1 MRGFFVILS
10 GAAVILAA
18 MLAGGCVTPVEG
30 AGDPGPG
37 QSGDPIGEQ
46 PGDSDLKT
54 ILFVLG
60 PNTGFVGFDNAQSLS
75 GANLPASTELMS
87 SNNTVIQPRDA
98 ALDSRGA
105 LYLIS
110 GAKGGSIAIYDN
122 PLTATGNRAPDRVV
136 SGDATLIANNPSGIA
151 IDRDNELLYLS
162 NPVGDLLVFNIAT
175 PQLFNGDIA
184 PVRTFR
190 VNQPLFNA
198 EQIRFANGSLYVVD
212 ARGGTSDIL
221 AFDNPSALQGDVTP
235 DRVISNAGFDNTIGI
250 DIDAQDR
257 LWVGVRD
264 LGQVLLFNAAKS
276 LDGAAT
282 PDVALSISDV
292 DVAPKPSFAT
302 TDSEDRLYIADS
314 NGNVVFVFDLAS
326 QLVSGAH
333 AASRTID
340 SMELIAPNRLLVVE
354 R

>member
-1 MRGFFVILS
+1 MRWFYMTLAGWTAFV
-10 GAAVILAA
+10 AA
-18 MLAGGCVTPVEG
+18 MMAGGCVPPV
-30 AGDPGPG
+30 APADGDLLPG
-37 QSGDPIGEQ
+37 QPAQQPSDGDET
-46 PGDSDLKT
+46 DLQT
-54 ILFVLG
+54 TLFVFG
-60 PNTGFVGFDNAQSLS
+60 PNTGFVGFDSAQSLS
-75 GANLPASTELMS
+75 GVGLPATLELMS
-87 SNNTVIQPRDA
+87 SNSTVIQPRDA

-110 GAKGGSIAIYDN
+110 GAKGGSIAIYNN
-122 PLTATGNRAPDRVV
+122 PLTATGSRLPDRVV

-151 IDRDNELLYLS
+151 IDRENELLYLS
-162 NPVGDLLVFNIAT
+162 NPVGELLVFDIAS
-175 PQLFNGDIA
+175 PELFNGDIA

-190 VNQPLFNA
+190 VDLPLFSA

-221 AFDNPSALQGDVTP
+221 AFDNPAALQGDVTP
-235 DRVISNAGFDNTIGI
+235 DRVISTAGFDNTIGI

-264 LGQVLLFNAAKS
+264 LGQVLLFTAAKS

-282 PDVALSISDV
+282 PDVALSITDV
-292 DVAPKPSFAT
+292 DVSPKPSFAT
-302 TDSEDRLYIADS
+302 TDSEDRLYVADS
-314 NGNVVFVFDLAS
+314 NGNVVFVFDKAS
-326 QLVSGAH
+326 ELVSGAR